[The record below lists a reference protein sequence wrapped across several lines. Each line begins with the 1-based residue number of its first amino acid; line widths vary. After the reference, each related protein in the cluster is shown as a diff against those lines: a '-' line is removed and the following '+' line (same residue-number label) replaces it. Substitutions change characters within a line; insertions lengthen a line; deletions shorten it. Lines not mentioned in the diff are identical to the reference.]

1 MPLFATN
8 LPQFGPGLTVSVSG
22 SRQADKKSSESPGVD
37 LVPLSTI
44 TLVCVNILIQP
55 LLLQNMVISY
65 GTSAFR
71 VCLYRYKCTVQMSN
85 FCFCKFL
92 PFLQFCCLWQK
103 YEICRFYLTRLGS
116 QFNVAISK
124 LWTCVAVKLGF
135 GFVK

>member
-44 TLVCVNILIQP
+44 TLVCVNILILLQT

-85 FCFCKFL
+85 FKTFL
-92 PFLQFCCLWQK
+92 FL
-103 YEICRFYLTRLGS
+103 
-116 QFNVAISK
+116 
-124 LWTCVAVKLGF
+124 
-135 GFVK
+135 

>member
-1 MPLFATN
+1 MPLFAIN

-44 TLVCVNILIQP
+44 TLVCVNILILLQT

-65 GTSAFR
+65 DTSAAFR

-85 FCFCKFL
+85 FKTFL
-92 PFLQFCCLWQK
+92 VL
-103 YEICRFYLTRLGS
+103 
-116 QFNVAISK
+116 
-124 LWTCVAVKLGF
+124 
-135 GFVK
+135 